1 MAKFYKQYCP
11 VAKSLDVIGD
21 RWTLLI
27 VRDLLR
33 GKQRFK
39 DLQASLSGIAPNLL
53 SDRLKKLEEA
63 GLIVR
68 QMFRQ
73 LPPRVEYDL
82 TDKGRSLETVLQSLA
97 QFGMINLMD
106 KPVRGEILDPEFIFN
121 AMPAVF
127 LPSAA
132 RGLKATYRVDI
143 SGKQGG
149 TWYVIVS
156 SKRCRVTTE
165 DQPRVPDVWISTDAK
180 TWAMLATGLIE
191 PADAESAGL
200 LEVSGDRDLAERF
213 DGFFDKAVRSVSQ
226 IQRKE
231 PEAVPLY

>member
-82 TDKGRSLETVLQSLA
+82 TDKGRSLETVLHSLA
-97 QFGMINLMD
+97 QFGMINMMD
-106 KPVRGEILDPEFIFN
+106 KPTRGEILDPGFIFD

-132 RGLKATYRVDI
+132 HGVKATYRVDI
-143 SGKQGG
+143 SGSQGG
-149 TWYVIVS
+149 TWYVIIS

-165 DQPRVPDVWISTDAK
+165 DPTRVPDVWIKTDAK
-180 TWAMLATGLIE
+180 TWALLATGLIE
-191 PADAESAGL
+191 PAVAESSGL
-200 LEVSGDRDLAERF
+200 LDVTGNRDLAERF
-213 DGFFDKAVRSVSQ
+213 DRLFDKAVRSG
-226 IQRKE
+226 QRAAL
-231 PEAVPLY
+231 P

>member
-39 DLQASLSGIAPNLL
+39 DLQASLAGIAPNLL

-73 LPPRVEYDL
+73 IPPRVEYDL
-82 TDKGRSLETVLQSLA
+82 TDKGRALEKVLQSLA

-106 KPVRGEILDPEFIFN
+106 KPMRGDLLDPEFIFT

-132 RGLKATYRVDI
+132 HRLKATYRVDI
-143 SGKQGG
+143 SGKDGG

-156 SKRCRVTTE
+156 PKSCKVTTE
-165 DQPRVPDVWISTDAK
+165 DQSRVPDVWIKTDAK
-180 TWAMLATGLIE
+180 TWALLAAGLIE
-191 PADAESAGL
+191 PAAAESAGL
-200 LEVSGDRDLAERF
+200 LEVGGNREIAERF
-213 DGFFDKAVRSVSQ
+213 DGLFDKAVRSGKRAVS
-226 IQRKE
+226 
-231 PEAVPLY
+231 L

>member
-27 VRDLLR
+27 VRDLFR

-53 SDRLKKLEEA
+53 SDRLKKLEDA

-68 QMFRQ
+68 QMFKQ

-82 TDKGRSLETVLQSLA
+82 TDKGRSLETVLHSLA
-97 QFGMINLMD
+97 QFGMINLME
-106 KPVRGEILDPEFIFN
+106 KPAKGEVMDPEFIFN

-127 LPSAA
+127 LSSAA
-132 RGLKATYRVDI
+132 RGLRATYRVDI

-156 SKRCRVTTE
+156 SKACRVTK
-165 DQPRVPDVWISTDAK
+165 DSKNRVPDVWISTDAK
-180 TWAMLATGLIE
+180 TWAMLATGQMD

-200 LEVSGDRDLAERF
+200 LHVSGSRALAERF
-213 DGFFDKAVRSVSQ
+213 DQLFDKAVRTGRQ
-226 IQRKE
+226 IQTRG
-231 PEAVPLY
+231 A

>member
-39 DLQASLSGIAPNLL
+39 DLQSSLSGIAPNLL

-63 GLIVR
+63 GLIAR

-73 LPPRVEYDL
+73 LPPRVEYSL
-82 TDKGRSLETVLQSLA
+82 TEKGQSLEKVLQSLA

-106 KPVRGEILDPEFIFN
+106 KPVRGESLDPEFIFN

-132 RGLKATYRVDI
+132 RGLKATYR
-143 SGKQGG
+143 
-149 TWYVIVS
+149 
-156 SKRCRVTTE
+156 
-165 DQPRVPDVWISTDAK
+165 
-180 TWAMLATGLIE
+180 
-191 PADAESAGL
+191 
-200 LEVSGDRDLAERF
+200 
-213 DGFFDKAVRSVSQ
+213 
-226 IQRKE
+226 
-231 PEAVPLY
+231 